1 MDDWYRICG
10 GGLGRGQGAVHAGH
24 CLGDGEGGAQ
34 WGEGLHLGQIVGG
47 IAVVEL
53 VRIGNMEELSELGK
67 EIDGEAQQS
76 CSLLLE
82 GVKDTKEV
90 DTIFHQV
97 KMMDHMGFMGLQSLV
112 VFDQQWTV
120 EGEERNVLAAF
131 GEIKEV

>member
-1 MDDWYRICG
+1 M
-10 GGLGRGQGAVHAGH
+10 
-24 CLGDGEGGAQ
+24 
-34 WGEGLHLGQIVGG
+34 
-47 IAVVEL
+47 EL

-97 KMMDHMGFMGLQSLV
+97 KMMDHMGFMV

-120 EGEERNVLAAF
+120 KGEERNVLAAF